1 MSQEILS
8 QITKSNTDHSEET
21 NAFKQ
26 AALDNNNAS
35 MQSIN
40 GLGDLLNN
48 QNSNIAKS
56 TSAVGQY
63 NTLAQQDIELQQQTN
78 SLLSQI
84 LAATRQLMFSGDPRG
99 ARLSGSGIGALA
111 LGGAAAF
118 LGDGDDSGYS
128 PPGSPRYDPPTS
140 HTPGVT
146 PPTTGSP
153 KYDPPASYTP
163 GVTSS
168 TGVGD
173 SGMARVL
180 AAQRANRG
188 ANKLSLE
195 QKRHLYALAIAE
207 MGGPEYMKTIG
218 DSTVIQGYAAFMET
232 AYNRG
237 MTEGRSNENVSV
249 NLRANYYKPLRAGE
263 GRHYDSAFKKLGD
276 TNSDLYKLLDNA
288 HDLVAKGSDYSNLA
302 TQNSSA
308 HVAAS
313 AERNQTITSKR
324 FGDTLSRKDRIEY
337 SNIHGAGT
345 VKNTIEW
352 VRRTREQAKK
362 FDEQNRSNTK
372 TIQTN
377 APPKPR
383 NSSSFKLQPLSRNE
397 LRAKGGSWGKKPGDR
412 TIFMDFNGFSDS
424 SAKGFEIIIPNDATH
439 AEIAAAV
446 KFRDNWV
453 ALASKYGMTTTVRS
467 GGKGMPAG
475 IKTTRQNKRGRA
487 GAFHTESFFGS
498 HKESAQ
504 MMANPDFQKDYAV
517 ILSEFA
523 KDMPGSTL
531 QTPHDIKSQGTD
543 MRWNGERISEYG
555 FSKKIL
561 VPLLKQ
567 IQEEDARA
575 RGLST
580 PTTTSPSGIIP
591 STPLI
596 KWGVGANIR
605 GYDPDVE
612 AKRKAYATGIVSFR
626 GFDEYTDYKFDA
638 FQSGGGRGK
647 SKSAPSGTY
656 LLSEQATGGVV
667 SDYYARGGIRRSG
680 AFKKVFNVGKPGA
693 ITSTGYDPA
702 ERRGRTQ
709 IQIHSNIRS
718 DLDKLRSSGCITVP
732 PEEYAKLIYNMEQ
745 AQKALSGTGEKLTL
759 VIENDGSGRALYRV
773 MPSSKVNNRKSISP
787 EEAVKNFK
795 ETGNISGKTGEAEI
809 PELTIP
815 AVESGLIAPTKDSG
829 FILGGEFENV
839 ASGEQILLDIDKE
852 LPDETPD
859 NGAVLGLHETVN
871 LATNNIK
878 NAGQILASATAPN
891 IVLPGKTSTKPAF
904 SPEEPA
910 TMVG

>member
-84 LAATRQLMFSGDPRG
+84 LAASRQLMFSGDPRG

-118 LGDGDDSGYS
+118 SGDGDDSGYS
-128 PPGSPRYDPPTS
+128 APGSPRYDPPTVDD
-140 HTPGVT
+140 TPT
-146 PPTTGSP
+146 
-153 KYDPPASYTP
+153 SYTP
-163 GVTSS
+163 GVTPS
-168 TGVGD
+168 TTGSTPIGEPLTGIGINPGAHKKRIKGPAWKDKKTGKKTAASVRYNNPGAAYPRAKDVRFGLQGYGIIGGGHKIGLYPSRKLGLASNMSLFQDSYTNRTLAGAVGRWRGRPGTPLPKLTFRGKPI
-173 SGMARVL
+173 SGNTRLTSEMTHDRDFMISLFQQFGRHEA
-180 AAQRANRG
+180 G
-188 ANKLSLE
+188 AK
-195 QKRHLYALAIAE
+195 YALLPPEEMAVSFDIANA
-207 MGGPEYMKTIG
+207 GGVVEYNK
-218 DSTVIQGYAAFMET
+218 TVIG
-232 AYNRG
+232 
-237 MTEGRSNENVSV
+237 
-249 NLRANYYKPLRAGE
+249 
-263 GRHYDSAFKKLGD
+263 KKG
-276 TNSDLYKLLDNA
+276 
-288 HDLVAKGSDYSNLA
+288 
-302 TQNSSA
+302 
-308 HVAAS
+308 
-313 AERNQTITSKR
+313 TI
-324 FGDTLSRKDRIEY
+324 
-337 SNIHGAGT
+337 
-345 VKNTIEW
+345 
-352 VRRTREQAKK
+352 
-362 FDEQNRSNTK
+362 
-372 TIQTN
+372 N

-397 LRAKGGSWGKKPGDR
+397 LRAKGGSWGTKPGDR
-412 TIFMDFNGFSDS
+412 TIFMDFNAFSKS

-467 GGKGMPAG
+467 GGAGMPAG
-475 IKTTRQNKRGRA
+475 IKTTKQNGRGRA
-487 GAFHTESFFGS
+487 GAFHTESFFGT
-498 HKESAQ
+498 HKESAR

-531 QTPHDIKSQGTD
+531 QTPHDIKKQGGE
-543 MRWNGERISEYG
+543 MRWGGERISEYG

-575 RGLST
+575 RGLPTHTTKPSSSIIPST
-580 PTTTSPSGIIP
+580 QLPEYGVGATGDNKKLMDTLPESVLKLRVKVAGGETTTLQDLGVTTYSELNEKGGQAFAGGKFGKFNDPNVSFMAGEIQDILGGAFNRTTAQNDSYHHGPYSKKYMSEHLQGIKLDFTINGNYNSEVKKLVSEMKSRYGLNEPSDFKIVRNFKHGTGKHVDIKFTKSGREKVLRIREERKKLRAGPTPEDTTTSPKSINSGF
-591 STPLI
+591 
-596 KWGVGANIR
+596 V
-605 GYDPDVE
+605 
-612 AKRKAYATGIVSFR
+612 
-626 GFDEYTDYKFDA
+626 
-638 FQSGGGRGK
+638 
-647 SKSAPSGTY
+647 
-656 LLSEQATGGVV
+656 TGG
-667 SDYYARGGIRRSG
+667 A
-680 AFKKVFNVGKPGA
+680 
-693 ITSTGYDPA
+693 
-702 ERRGRTQ
+702 
-709 IQIHSNIRS
+709 
-718 DLDKLRSSGCITVP
+718 
-732 PEEYAKLIYNMEQ
+732 
-745 AQKALSGTGEKLTL
+745 
-759 VIENDGSGRALYRV
+759 IENIT
-773 MPSSKVNNRKSISP
+773 P
-787 EEAVKNFK
+787 
-795 ETGNISGKTGEAEI
+795 
-809 PELTIP
+809 
-815 AVESGLIAPTKDSG
+815 
-829 FILGGEFENV
+829 
-839 ASGEQILLDIDKE
+839 GEQILLDINKE
-852 LPDETPD
+852 LPDETTG
-859 NGAVLGLHETVN
+859 NGDVLGLHETVN

>member
-40 GLGDLLNN
+40 GLGGLLNN

-84 LAATRQLMFSGDPRG
+84 LAATRQLTFSGDPRG
-99 ARLSGSGIGALA
+99 ARVSGSGIGALA

-128 PPGSPRYDPPTS
+128 PPGSPRYDPPTVDD
-140 HTPGVT
+140 TPT
-146 PPTTGSP
+146 
-153 KYDPPASYTP
+153 SYTP
-163 GVTSS
+163 GVTPSTTGS
-168 TGVGD
+168 TPTGGPVTGVGINPGAHRKRIKGPAYRNPSTGKTTAASVRYNNPGAAYPRAKDVKFGLEGYGIIGGGHKIGLYPSRNLGLASNMSLFQD
-173 SGMARVL
+173 SYTNRTLAGAVGRWRGRPGTPLPKLTFRGKPISANTRLTSEMTHDRDFMISLFQQFAKHEAGAKYARLPPEEMAVSFDI
-180 AAQRANRG
+180 ANAG
-188 ANKLSLE
+188 GVEEYNK
-195 QKRHLYALAIAE
+195 
-207 MGGPEYMKTIG
+207 
-218 DSTVIQGYAAFMET
+218 TVIGK
-232 AYNRG
+232 
-237 MTEGRSNENVSV
+237 EG
-249 NLRANYYKPLRAGE
+249 
-263 GRHYDSAFKKLGD
+263 
-276 TNSDLYKLLDNA
+276 
-288 HDLVAKGSDYSNLA
+288 
-302 TQNSSA
+302 
-308 HVAAS
+308 
-313 AERNQTITSKR
+313 TI
-324 FGDTLSRKDRIEY
+324 
-337 SNIHGAGT
+337 NI
-345 VKNTIEW
+345 
-352 VRRTREQAKK
+352 
-362 FDEQNRSNTK
+362 S
-372 TIQTN
+372 
-377 APPKPR
+377 
-383 NSSSFKLQPLSRNE
+383 
-397 LRAKGGSWGKKPGDR
+397 
-412 TIFMDFNGFSDS
+412 
-424 SAKGFEIIIPNDATH
+424 PN
-439 AEIAAAV
+439 
-446 KFRDNWV
+446 
-453 ALASKYGMTTTVRS
+453 
-467 GGKGMPAG
+467 
-475 IKTTRQNKRGRA
+475 
-487 GAFHTESFFGS
+487 
-498 HKESAQ
+498 
-504 MMANPDFQKDYAV
+504 
-517 ILSEFA
+517 
-523 KDMPGSTL
+523 
-531 QTPHDIKSQGTD
+531 
-543 MRWNGERISEYG
+543 
-555 FSKKIL
+555 
-561 VPLLKQ
+561 
-567 IQEEDARA
+567 
-575 RGLST
+575 

-591 STPLI
+591 STSLT

-612 AKRKAYATGIVSFR
+612 AKRKAVAKGIFSFR

-638 FQSGGGRGK
+638 FESGGGRGG

-667 SDYYARGGIRRSG
+667 SRYYAKGGIRRSG
-680 AFKKVFNVGKPGA
+680 AFKKVFNVGTPGA

-702 ERRGRTQ
+702 ESRGRTQ

-718 DLDKLRSSGCITVP
+718 DLDRLRSSGCITVP

-773 MPSSKVNNRKSISP
+773 MPSSKVKNRKSISP

-795 ETGNISGKTGEAEI
+795 ETGNISGNTGEAEI

-829 FILGGEFENV
+829 LISGGAFENV

-852 LPDETPD
+852 LPDETTD

>member
-8 QITKSNTDHSEET
+8 QITKSITDHSEET
-21 NAFKQ
+21 NTFKQ

-84 LAATRQLMFSGDPRG
+84 LAASRQLMFSGDPRG

-118 LGDGDDSGYS
+118 LGDGNDSGYS
-128 PPGSPRYDPPTS
+128 APGSSRYDPPT
-140 HTPGVT
+140 VD
-146 PPTTGSP
+146 
-153 KYDPPASYTP
+153 DPPASFTP

-168 TGVGD
+168 TGGGD
-173 SGMARVL
+173 SGMAREL

-207 MGGPEYMKTIG
+207 MGGPEYMKTKG

-249 NLRANYYKPLRAGE
+249 NLQANYYQPLRAGE
-263 GRHYDSAFKKLGD
+263 RKHYDRAFKKLGD
-276 TNSDLYKLLDNA
+276 TNSDLYKLMDSA
-288 HDLVAKGSDYSNLA
+288 HDLVAKGSNYSKLA

-313 AERNQTITSKR
+313 AKRTQTITSTD
-324 FGDTLSRKDRIEY
+324 FGETLSRKDLVEH

-345 VKNTIEW
+345 VKKTIEW
-352 VRRTREQAKK
+352 VSGTREQAKK

-372 TIQTN
+372 TIQKN

-397 LRAKGGSWGKKPGDR
+397 LRAKGGSWGTKPGDR
-412 TIFMDFNGFSDS
+412 TIFMDFNAFSDA

-467 GGKGMPAG
+467 GGAGMPAG
-475 IKTTRQNKRGRA
+475 IKKTKQNYKGRGRA
-487 GAFHTESFFGS
+487 GAFHTESWFGS
-498 HKESAQ
+498 HKESARI
-504 MMANPDFQKDYAV
+504 MANPDFQKDYAV
-517 ILSEFA
+517 ILSEFS

-531 QTPHDIKSQGTD
+531 QTPHDINSQGAE
-543 MRWNGERISEYG
+543 MRWGNERISEYG

-575 RGLST
+575 RGLPTHTTKPSSSIIPSSPLSEYGVGATGDNKKLMDTLPESVLKLRVKLTGGRTTTLQDLGVTTYSELNEKGGQAFAGGKFGKFNDPNVTFMAGEIQDILGGAFNRTTAQNDSYHHGPYSKIYMSEHLQGIKLDFTINGNYNSEVKKLVSEMKSRYGLNEPSDFKIVRNFKHGTGKHVDIKFTKSGREKVLRIREERKKAGST
-580 PTTTSPSGIIP
+580 PEDTTTSPKSINSGF
-591 STPLI
+591 
-596 KWGVGANIR
+596 V
-605 GYDPDVE
+605 
-612 AKRKAYATGIVSFR
+612 
-626 GFDEYTDYKFDA
+626 
-638 FQSGGGRGK
+638 
-647 SKSAPSGTY
+647 
-656 LLSEQATGGVV
+656 TGG
-667 SDYYARGGIRRSG
+667 A
-680 AFKKVFNVGKPGA
+680 
-693 ITSTGYDPA
+693 
-702 ERRGRTQ
+702 
-709 IQIHSNIRS
+709 
-718 DLDKLRSSGCITVP
+718 
-732 PEEYAKLIYNMEQ
+732 
-745 AQKALSGTGEKLTL
+745 
-759 VIENDGSGRALYRV
+759 IENIT
-773 MPSSKVNNRKSISP
+773 P
-787 EEAVKNFK
+787 
-795 ETGNISGKTGEAEI
+795 
-809 PELTIP
+809 
-815 AVESGLIAPTKDSG
+815 
-829 FILGGEFENV
+829 
-839 ASGEQILLDIDKE
+839 GEQILLDIDKE
-852 LPDETPD
+852 LPDETPG

>member
-40 GLGDLLNN
+40 GLGGLLNN

-128 PPGSPRYDPPTS
+128 PPGSPRYDPSTVDDIPTT

-146 PPTTGSP
+146 PSTTGS
-153 KYDPPASYTP
+153 TP
-163 GVTSS
+163 TGEPL
-168 TGVGD
+168 TGVGINPGAHKNRID
-173 SGMARVL
+173 VPQRDPLTGKKTAASVRYNNPGAAYPRSKDVKFGLQGYGILISKNKKTNKIEKNKIGLYPSRKLGLASNMSLFQDFYTDRTLAGAVTKWRGRPGTPLPKLTFRGKPISANTRLTSEMTHDRDFMISLFQQFAKHEAGAKYARLPPEEMAVSFDI
-180 AAQRANRG
+180 ANAG
-188 ANKLSLE
+188 GVEEYNK
-195 QKRHLYALAIAE
+195 
-207 MGGPEYMKTIG
+207 
-218 DSTVIQGYAAFMET
+218 TVIGK
-232 AYNRG
+232 
-237 MTEGRSNENVSV
+237 EGTINIS
-249 NLRANYYKPLRAGE
+249 P
-263 GRHYDSAFKKLGD
+263 
-276 TNSDLYKLLDNA
+276 NS
-288 HDLVAKGSDYSNLA
+288 
-302 TQNSSA
+302 
-308 HVAAS
+308 
-313 AERNQTITSKR
+313 
-324 FGDTLSRKDRIEY
+324 
-337 SNIHGAGT
+337 
-345 VKNTIEW
+345 
-352 VRRTREQAKK
+352 
-362 FDEQNRSNTK
+362 
-372 TIQTN
+372 
-377 APPKPR
+377 
-383 NSSSFKLQPLSRNE
+383 
-397 LRAKGGSWGKKPGDR
+397 
-412 TIFMDFNGFSDS
+412 
-424 SAKGFEIIIPNDATH
+424 
-439 AEIAAAV
+439 
-446 KFRDNWV
+446 
-453 ALASKYGMTTTVRS
+453 TTTPPS
-467 GGKGMPAG
+467 
-475 IKTTRQNKRGRA
+475 
-487 GAFHTESFFGS
+487 
-498 HKESAQ
+498 
-504 MMANPDFQKDYAV
+504 
-517 ILSEFA
+517 
-523 KDMPGSTL
+523 
-531 QTPHDIKSQGTD
+531 DIT
-543 MRWNGERISEYG
+543 
-555 FSKKIL
+555 
-561 VPLLKQ
+561 
-567 IQEEDARA
+567 
-575 RGLST
+575 
-580 PTTTSPSGIIP
+580 P
-591 STPLI
+591 STPLTE
-596 KWGVGANIR
+596 WGVGANIR
-605 GYDPDVE
+605 GYNPDVE
-612 AKRKAYATGIVSFR
+612 AKRKAYATGIISFR

-638 FQSGGGRGK
+638 FQSGGGRGG
-647 SKSAPSGTY
+647 SKSAPSGTF
-656 LLSEQATGGVV
+656 LLSKQATGGVV

-702 ERRGRTQ
+702 ERRGRTG
-709 IQIHSNIRS
+709 IQFHSNIRS

-732 PEEYAKLIYNMEQ
+732 PEEYARLIYNMEQ

-809 PELTIP
+809 PELTTS
-815 AVESGLIAPTKDSG
+815 AVESGLFDATGDNKKLMDTLPESVLKLRVKLAGGKTTTLQDLGVTTYSELNEKGGQAFAGGQFGKFNDPNVTFMAGEIQDILGGAYNRTTAQNDSYHHGPYSKKYMSEHLQGIKLDFTINGNYNSEVKKLVSEMKSRYGLNEPSDFKIVRNFKHGTGKHVDIKFTKSG
-829 FILGGEFENV
+829 REKVLRIREERKKAGSTPEDTTTSPESINPGLILGGEFENV
-839 ASGEQILLDIDKE
+839 ASGEQILLGIDKE
-852 LPDETPD
+852 LPDETPG

-910 TMVG
+910 AMVG